1 MGSEELLEQ
10 VVEFSVTIVDPG
22 YSELLNGPETPQYH
36 DITQE
41 LQDKVRSTIGEIMLN
56 VKAKW
61 KSIDCET

>member
-1 MGSEELLEQ
+1 MGSEALLEQ

-22 YSELLNGPETPQYH
+22 YSELLSDPETPQYH

-41 LQDKVRSTIGEIMLN
+41 LQDKVRPAIGEIMLN

-61 KSIDCET
+61 KSIDRVT